1 MNDNGMLIARIKDA
15 IAECEIHIKRISE
28 ALSKLK
34 KYLPLTEDIYNN
46 FTNDNI
52 QALDQFIYRY
62 TKLQDKIG
70 SSILKNLVYLLEYS
84 DNTRTFIDML
94 NILEK
99 HNIIASANK
108 WKDFRDLRNR
118 LTHEYI
124 NNIDLQVK
132 LLNDVYDAY
141 LYMQKEFLSIKEYC
155 EKVI

>member
-1 MNDNGMLIARIKDA
+1 MLIARIKDA
-15 IAECEIHIKRISE
+15 VAECEIHIKRISE
-28 ALSKLK
+28 ALSKLE

-46 FTNDNI
+46 LTSDDI

-99 HNIIASANK
+99 NNIIASANK

-124 NNIDLQVK
+124 NHTDLQVK

-141 LYMQKEFLSIKEYC
+141 LYIQKEFTHIVMSFETTC
-155 EKVI
+155 RRGV